1 MYDQDYVNRFR
12 RKVGSEAST
21 SAQIGDIIAQ
31 SLSKI
36 EVLLEDATTAIPV
49 AFINKDKESGN
60 EAIMYTYEK
69 DGVNVA
75 NYVTALDR
83 IYLVYKEIKNVKR
96 EQYIRAFRLAECN
109 VSFDFKGTTIKAVFI
124 GSGRSKYSE
133 EEGLLDNFGV
143 TSTAEG
149 YMILPSSIAAT
160 LSLGVNTPIM
170 IENKGWKITVEDSI
184 TNKGISYFALEEY
197 FIADMDKT
205 SENEVDQ
212 IVPPV
217 ENPASE
223 ILAGI
228 TQVFE
233 TETGYFKVD
242 KKIQILE
249 RTATSVKFIIP
260 FGINDINIEVKKN
273 GEIVSEYYK
282 VRG

>member
-12 RKVGSEAST
+12 RKVGAEAST
-21 SAQIGDIIAQ
+21 TAQIGDIIAQ

-36 EVLLEDATTAIPV
+36 DVLLGDATTAIPV

-69 DGVNVA
+69 DKVQIA
-75 NYVTALDR
+75 DYITALER
-83 IYLVYKEIKNVKR
+83 VYLVYNEIKNVKR

-109 VSFDFKGTTIKAVFI
+109 VSFDFKGTTIKAVFK
-124 GSGRSKYSE
+124 GPGRSKYSE
-133 EEGLLDNFGV
+133 EEELLQNFGV
-143 TSTAEG
+143 TSTAEA

-170 IENKGWKITVEDSI
+170 IENKGWKTTVEDSI
-184 TNKGISYFALEEY
+184 TNKGISYFALQEY
-197 FIADMDKT
+197 FMANTDKT
-205 SENEVDQ
+205 SENEVLPL
-212 IVPPV
+212 VPPV
-217 ENPASE
+217 EDLTSE

-228 TQVFE
+228 TQIFE

-242 KKIQILE
+242 KTIQILE

-260 FGINDINIEVKKN
+260 FGINEINIEVKKN